1 MMFKTHLAFSLFI
14 ALLIITFFN
23 ITDKLIFIFILTI
36 SSSFPD
42 IDSDKSKIGRRFP
55 IISKLINLL
64 FGHRGIFHSIFP
76 PLIVL
81 SISLYF
87 NLFYIGLAIFIGY
100 LTHLIA
106 DSITIEGINFLYPFS
121 DFRVKG
127 LIRTGSLIESL
138 TFFLLIGLNALI
150 IYKFPL

>member
-1 MMFKTHLAFSLFI
+1 MFRTHLAFSLLI

-23 ITDKLIFIFILTI
+23 IQDKIYFMIILVLA
-36 SSSFPD
+36 SSFPD

-55 IISKLINLL
+55 IFSKLINLF

-76 PLIVL
+76 PLIL
-81 SISLYF
+81 LFTFWYF
-87 NLFYIGLAIFIGY
+87 DLFYIGLAIFIGY

-106 DSITIEGINFLYPFS
+106 DSITLEGINFLYPFS
-121 DFRVKG
+121 SFRIKG

-138 TFFLLIGLNALI
+138 LFFILLGFDILI
-150 IYKFPL
+150 SYRYLI

>member
-76 PLIVL
+76 PLIL
-81 SISLYF
+81 LFAFWYL
-87 NLFYIGLAIFIGY
+87 NLFYIGLAVFIGY
-100 LTHLIA
+100 LTHLIG
-106 DSITIEGINFLYPFS
+106 DSLTLEGINFLYPFS
-121 DFRVKG
+121 SFRIKG

-138 TFFLLIGLNALI
+138 LFFILLGFDILI
-150 IYKFPL
+150 SYRYL